1 MDDEKI
7 NPNEDVLSRYN
18 ILMHAK
24 KTGNIAET
32 CRAYGLSRKSF
43 YKWKNRY
50 TENGLNGLISRH
62 SLKNRKSTF
71 EKEESNVLNL
81 SLESPSHGPSKIA
94 SLCSEK
100 GMHISPSS
108 IQKILNKNSLGTIR
122 NRVKHLENKAER
134 FGLSTEIDKNEEQV
148 KITDFLES
156 YDKRYKDKDLID
168 NDNLCFAQ
176 GGKKIGKTSNG
187 KEIGLQTI
195 INLDTQFAFCHVYKG
210 DSTFDALFILR
221 NILLPFIN
229 VRGQNIGTIFT
240 KNSRVFTDS
249 NLPYNNFIT
258 SSGINHHAL
267 SKRSAASIT
276 QFFIE
281 FKNEFLPLCDVNNM
295 SIGDIQKEIEAWVNE
310 YNNTPITLFPNYGE
324 SPQSKWQKI
333 LETQKVAS
341 SS

>member
-1 MDDEKI
+1 MDDKKSKPTE
-7 NPNEDVLSRYN
+7 EVLSRYN

-24 KTGNIAET
+24 QSGNIAET
-32 CRAYGLSRKSF
+32 CREYGLSRKSF
-43 YKWKNRY
+43 YKWKSRY
-50 TENGLNGLISRH
+50 TENGLNGLISKH

-71 EKEESNVLNL
+71 EKEENNVLNL

-94 SLCSEK
+94 GLCYEK
-100 GMHISPSS
+100 GMNISPSS

-122 NRVKHLENKAER
+122 DRVKHLENSEKILD
-134 FGLSTEIDKNEEQV
+134 LSTEVSKNEEQV

-168 NDNLCFAQ
+168 NDNLSFAQ

-187 KEIGLQTI
+187 KEIGLQAI
-195 INLDTQFAFCHVYKG
+195 INLDTQLAFCHVYKG

-229 VRGQNIGTIFT
+229 TVGQNIGTIFT

-258 SSGINHHAL
+258 LSGINHHAL

-281 FKNEFLPLCDVNNM
+281 LKNEFLSSCDVNNM
-295 SIGDIQKEIEAWVNE
+295 SIGDIQKEVEAWVNE

-324 SPQSKWQKI
+324 SPKSKWEKLI
-333 LETQKVAS
+333 ETQEITITG
-341 SS
+341 